1 MKPAI
6 KELRSPNVR
15 LRATE
20 DLIVFSPE
28 GTTTFPAVKVENK
41 GNVAEVSIVI
51 ETRDGHLAFRDAVLD
66 DHGTIEA
73 AIYVLSRHF
82 RWEKIT
88 QTARFGTLVWKL
100 KAKSFED
107 FDLYIIAYWEG
118 WNAAGIRWDER
129 NYLAQTCEMS
139 LGKMERKTFI
149 QRCHRTGLKYRV

>member
-1 MKPAI
+1 
-6 KELRSPNVR
+6 
-15 LRATE
+15 
-20 DLIVFSPE
+20 LIVFSPD

-107 FDLYIIAYWEG
+107 FDLYIIAYWED